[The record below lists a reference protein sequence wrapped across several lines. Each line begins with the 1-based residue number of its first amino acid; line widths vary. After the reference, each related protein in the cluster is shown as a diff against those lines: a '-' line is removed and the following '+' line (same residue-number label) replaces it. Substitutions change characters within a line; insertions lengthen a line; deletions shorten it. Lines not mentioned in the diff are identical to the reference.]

1 MDRQL
6 TIAVHGRQILGKRKN
21 QEDSFAWTAN
31 SSSTNFGTLC
41 IVSDGMGGMAR
52 GEEYSQSAVSQA
64 QLVFTQRD
72 PKEAPGDVLLACYAA
87 IHKAALGLRLS
98 PQDSDGGATVVM
110 VLIRDGKAS
119 FLSVGD
125 SRIVLLRGGGL
136 IQLNREQILGP
147 MLDERAA
154 LGMISEAVASGNRYR
169 SSLLNHTNMD
179 PPLPCDLCM
188 TPFTLAPGDQ
198 IALMSDGV
206 GNALSDDELIA
217 CLRYGGEKAEDAV
230 MRCIERKNRKDQDNS
245 TLILVDIYE

>member
-31 SSSTNFGTLC
+31 SSSINCGTLC
-41 IVSDGMGGMAR
+41 IVSDGMGGMVR

-179 PPLPCDLCM
+179 PPLPCDMCV

-206 GNALSDDELIA
+206 GNALSDDELMA
-217 CLRYGGEKAEDAV
+217 CLRCGGENAVNAV

-245 TLILVDIYE
+245 TLILVDIHE

>member
-1 MDRQL
+1 MC
-6 TIAVHGRQILGKRKN
+6 
-21 QEDSFAWTAN
+21 SW
-31 SSSTNFGTLC
+31 
-41 IVSDGMGGMAR
+41 
-52 GEEYSQSAVSQA
+52 
-64 QLVFTQRD
+64 
-72 PKEAPGDVLLACYAA
+72 ACYAA

-154 LGMISEAVASGNRYR
+154 LGIISEAVASGNRYR

-179 PPLPCDLCM
+179 PP
-188 TPFTLAPGDQ
+188 APLRHVRDAVYPGSGDQ
-198 IALMSDGV
+198 IAL
-206 GNALSDDELIA
+206 
-217 CLRYGGEKAEDAV
+217 
-230 MRCIERKNRKDQDNS
+230 
-245 TLILVDIYE
+245 